1 MLRTVG
7 GVIVVMGMLA
17 DVARAQVPTAAP
29 RRLATLGDPLTPPA
43 SSTAPAG
50 RPSPWEDVAPG
61 PGTAVS
67 LPPTATYTGSYTTL
81 PRPTSDPVS
90 VNRSGEALVPSADG
104 FQAPQRVA
112 NPYLDNLSLFFGLG
126 DSKEPAD
133 LGVNGNFGYRLAV
146 NWGLPLLPEA
156 GLGIQVGSALNYS
169 QNTLRLLRFIDGTVE
184 HWQNFT
190 TVGVFQRA
198 PNSGLRWGVVYDF
211 RFDDYYD
218 IISTGQVRAQLG
230 LEVNPDN
237 EFGTWAT
244 FRTHGD
250 RPAVGPLTFTV
261 EPINQWNFYWRHV
274 WLNDIVTRFWIG
286 FADHHSRFNL
296 LVPGQPQVDRPFTF
310 GGDFYVPLTERLA
323 LFGEVHFITPN
334 DSGTVAATL
343 GLAWYPGT
351 ARGTAR
357 SRFAPLLPLANNTTF
372 ALDAR

>member
-90 VNRSGEALVPSADG
+90 VNRPGEGVPSADG
-104 FQAPQRVA
+104 LQTPQRVA

-146 NWGLPLLPEA
+146 NWGLPLLQEA

-218 IISTGQVRAQLG
+218 RTYTGQWRAQLG
-230 LEVNPDN
+230 METNPNN
-237 EFGTWAT
+237 EFGVWAT
-244 FRTHGD
+244 IRDHGD
-250 RPAVGPLTFTV
+250 SAVIGPFAFSV
-261 EPINQWNFYWRHV
+261 QPISQWNFYWRHI
-274 WLNDIVTRFWIG
+274 WANEIVTRLWIG
-286 FADHHSRFNL
+286 LASEHSRFN
-296 LVPGQPQVDRPFTF
+296 VIIPSPSQINHPFTF
-310 GGDFYVPLTERLA
+310 GGDFYVPLSDNLA
-323 LFGEVHFITPN
+323 LFGEAHFITPN
-334 DSGTVAATL
+334 DTGTVTATL
-343 GLAWYPGT
+343 GVVLYPGS

-357 SRFAPLLPLANNTTF
+357 SRFAPLLPVANNATF
-372 ALDAR
+372 ALDVR